1 MRVALVSE
9 TWAPEINGVAHTLD
23 QLAHHL
29 ATRNVNLQLVRP
41 RPQQGGRE
49 GRAERDMQVRAF
61 SLPGYADVKVGL
73 PAWRRLSNLW
83 RESRPDVIYI
93 ATEGPL
99 GWAALATARHLSIP
113 VVGGFHTNFDQ
124 YAANYH
130 LRWASG
136 IVGAGLRYF
145 HNRCQMTLV
154 PTRAQAERLYQRG
167 FQRVNVL
174 GRGIDAQRFSPARR
188 DAHLRAQWGVNGDQP
203 VALYAGRLASEKNTP
218 LLVRT
223 LRAMQEAHPGLR
235 TVLVGDG
242 PERQHLEHQL
252 PEAIFTGFLSGEAL
266 ARHYASADMFLFP
279 SHSETYGNVVPEAM
293 ASGLPVVAFDQ
304 AAASELI
311 ADGRGG
317 RLIEATDDD
326 AFVQA
331 GVSLCQN
338 PNARIRAGVAAREK
352 VVDLGWDVIGE
363 RFLTYLIMATQEAPY
378 AISSPGHV

>member
-9 TWAPEINGVAHTLD
+9 TWAPDINGVAHTLD
-23 QLAHHL
+23 HLAHHL
-29 ATRNVNLQLVRP
+29 ATRRVNLQLVRP
-41 RPQQGGRE
+41 RPRQGGRE

-61 SLPGYADVKVGL
+61 SLPSYADVNVGL
-73 PAWRRLSNLW
+73 PAWRRLTRLW
-83 RESRPDVIYI
+83 QSSRPEVVYI

-99 GWAALATARHLSIP
+99 GWAALLTARHLSIP
-113 VVGGFHTNFDQ
+113 VVSGFHTNFDQ

-130 LRWASG
+130 LRWATG

-145 HNRCQMTLV
+145 HNHCQMTLV
-154 PTRAQAERLYQRG
+154 PTRAQAERLYRRG

-174 GRGIDAQRFSPARR
+174 GRGIDAQHFSPARR
-188 DAHLRAQWGVNGDQP
+188 DVHLRTQWGVDDDQP
-203 VALYAGRLASEKNTP
+203 VILYAGRLAAEKNTP

-223 LRAMQEAHPGLR
+223 LRAMQEAYPGLR
-235 TVLVGDG
+235 AVFVGDG
-242 PERQHLEHQL
+242 PEKQHLEHQL
-252 PEAIFTGFLSGEAL
+252 PEVIFTGFLSGETL

-311 ADGRGG
+311 VDGHEG

-331 GVSLCQN
+331 AVELYRNSDVRSRTG
-338 PNARIRAGVAAREK
+338 IAAREK
-352 VVDLGWDVIGE
+352 VADQSWNVIGE
-363 RFLTYLIMATQEAPY
+363 HFLMYLFMATQESPY

>member
-9 TWAPEINGVAHTLD
+9 TWAPEINGVAHTLGH
-23 QLAHHL
+23 LAHHL
-29 ATRNVNLQLVRP
+29 ATRHVNLQLVRP
-41 RPQQGGRE
+41 RPRQGGRE

-61 SLPGYADVKVGL
+61 SLPGYADVNVGS
-73 PAWRRLSNLW
+73 PDWRRLARLW
-83 RESRPDVIYI
+83 QESRPDVVYI

-130 LRWASG
+130 LRWATG
-136 IVGAGLRYF
+136 IVSAGLRYF

-174 GRGIDAQRFSPARR
+174 GRGIDAQRFSPERR
-188 DAHLRAQWGVNGDQP
+188 DAQLRNQWGADKGDP
-203 VALYAGRLASEKNTP
+203 VVLYAGRLAAEKNMP

-223 LRAMQEAHPGLR
+223 LRALQEAHPTLR

-252 PEAIFTGFLSGEAL
+252 PEAIFTGFLSGENL

-311 ADGRGG
+311 EDGREG
-317 RLIEATDDD
+317 RLIDATDND
-326 AFVQA
+326 AFVHAAVELCLNSGTRIHA
-331 GVSLCQN
+331 G
-338 PNARIRAGVAAREK
+338 IAAREK
-352 VVDLGWDVIGE
+352 VADQGWHIIGE
-363 RFLTYLIMATQEAPY
+363 RFLTYLIMATQETPY

>member
-167 FQRVNVL
+167 FQRVNIL

-188 DAHLRAQWGVNGDQP
+188 DAHLRAQWGVDGDQP

-223 LRAMQEAHPGLR
+223 LRAMQEAYPRLR

-266 ARHYASADMFLFP
+266 ARHYASADIFLFP

-311 ADGRGG
+311 ADTHEGC
-317 RLIEATDDD
+317 LIDANDDD

-331 GVSLCQN
+331 SVDLCLQ
-338 PNARIRAGVAAREK
+338 PASRARMGRAAREK
-352 VVDLGWDVIGE
+352 VAHQSWDLVGE
-363 RFLTYLIMATQEAPY
+363 RFFTYLTLTAQETPHALTTPH
-378 AISSPGHV
+378 HV

>member
-167 FQRVNVL
+167 FQRVNIL

-188 DAHLRAQWGVNGDQP
+188 DAHLRAQWGVDGDQP

-223 LRAMQEAHPGLR
+223 LRAMQEAYPRLR

-266 ARHYASADMFLFP
+266 ARHYASADIFLFP

-311 ADGRGG
+311 ADTHEGC
-317 RLIEATDDD
+317 LIDANGDD

-331 GVSLCQN
+331 SVDLCLQ
-338 PNARIRAGVAAREK
+338 PASRARMGRAAREK
-352 VVDLGWDVIGE
+352 VAHQSWDLVGE
-363 RFLTYLIMATQEAPY
+363 RFFTYLTLTAQETPHALTTPH
-378 AISSPGHV
+378 HV